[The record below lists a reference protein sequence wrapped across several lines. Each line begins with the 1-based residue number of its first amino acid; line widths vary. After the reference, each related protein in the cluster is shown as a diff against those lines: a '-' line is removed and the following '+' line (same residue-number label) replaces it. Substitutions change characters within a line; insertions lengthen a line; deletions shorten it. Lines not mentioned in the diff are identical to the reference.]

1 MDDRAKKCLHRYVHE
16 FEKPQACINALLP
29 IILQQPKRAITVYR
43 GQDNTPIINRL
54 GIRGFLSTSKQKE
67 IAREEFSKGGC
78 CVFTIHVEPD
88 VPSLDV
94 YQFIPKGS
102 KGDED
107 EILLPEGGY
116 FYQDASLTKEG
127 FTKMKAPGEY
137 ETWYTMKVPPTS
149 PAEMTVERAL
159 SIIDPDEYELID
171 TPEDIDIGVPISA
184 ELRRAIFQ
192 EIQRKKAL

>member
-1 MDDRAKKCLHRYVHE
+1 MDEHAKRCLHRYVHE
-16 FEKPQACINALLP
+16 HEKPDVCIRTLLP

-43 GQDNTPIINRL
+43 GQDNTPTINRL
-54 GIRGFLSTSKQKE
+54 GIRGFLSTSKRKE
-67 IAREEFSKGGC
+67 VAREEFSKGGC
-78 CVFTIHVEPD
+78 CVFTIHVEAD

-94 YQFIPKGS
+94 CQFIPKGS

-116 FYQDASLTKEG
+116 FYRDGSLKTEG
-127 FTKMKAPGEY
+127 FAQLKAGEY
-137 ETWYTMKVPPTS
+137 DTWYTMKAPPAP

-159 SIIDPDEYELID
+159 SIIHPDEYELID
-171 TPEDIDIGVPISA
+171 TPEDIDVGVPISL